1 VTSSPEP
8 GSWRPF
14 ELDGAPSAAAEG
26 SAPGRAEDRGRSAGE
41 WVGLTGGPDDA
52 AASSDRTKVDSVP
65 APRPGNGNGRSDS
78 GGTRR
83 KSVVFEED
91 DELDVPDFLK

>member
-1 VTSSPEP
+1 VAA
-8 GSWRPF
+8 
-14 ELDGAPSAAAEG
+14 DSAAATGDTTKIEG
-26 SAPGRAEDRGRSAGE
+26 
-41 WVGLTGGPDDA
+41 
-52 AASSDRTKVDSVP
+52 VP
-65 APRPGNGNGRSDS
+65 APRPANGNGRGEP

>member
-1 VTSSPEP
+1 V
-8 GSWRPF
+8 
-14 ELDGAPSAAAEG
+14 AAEG
-26 SAPGRAEDRGRSAGE
+26 AG
-41 WVGLTGGPDDA
+41 A
-52 AASSDRTKVDSVP
+52 AGDGIRIDGVP